1 MVVKVNTSET
11 KSNLADSFDE
21 ASLEPVLFR
30 EVAGLEELWDELL
43 VVSHLLPEHM
53 LCDRHMDA
61 FCFLDATRELLV
73 HRSVL
78 N

>member
-1 MVVKVNTSET
+1 
-11 KSNLADSFDE
+11 
-21 ASLEPVLFR
+21 
-30 EVAGLEELWDELL
+30 
-43 VVSHLLPEHM
+43 M